1 MCWVVWD
8 GSAGQAPPYN
18 RKPYR
23 LVTVIL
29 KLYKT
34 TCNCEISSLPFT
46 ISWNKMHLVYYDEV
60 KYESKKQPAHWFGG
74 VAIHTDR
81 IAEIENELTKLAEDV
96 FSSSRLTTET
106 EFHAKD
112 IFHGKKNF
120 KGVPF
125 EERLEVLEKL
135 VAISASEHVSAI
147 YSRVEVDKV
156 AFISSN
162 AEIEELT
169 FMYFVEKVDEFLKRK
184 NSFGMLIGDFDE
196 PNIGPSVANLSKF
209 RSEGTKFSYGREI
222 TQLIDTV
229 HFAKSHHSRLIQL
242 ADIDLYCR
250 QFCCQKN
257 ETNSRKAFRE
267 IIRKYNSG
275 RFPKKYKDY
284 PSYR

>member
-1 MCWVVWD
+1 
-8 GSAGQAPPYN
+8 
-18 RKPYR
+18 
-23 LVTVIL
+23 
-29 KLYKT
+29 
-34 TCNCEISSLPFT
+34 
-46 ISWNKMHLVYYDEV
+46 MHLVYYDEV
-60 KYESKKQPAHWFGG
+60 KYESQKQPAHWFGG

-81 IAEIENELTKLAEDV
+81 VAEIEQELNALAEDV
-96 FSSSRLTTET
+96 FGSSLLATQT

-135 VAISASEHVSAI
+135 VAISAGEYVSAI
-147 YSRVEVDKV
+147 YSRVDVDKV
-156 AFISSN
+156 AFISN
-162 AEIEELT
+162 TTEIEELT
-169 FMYFVEKVDEFLKRK
+169 FMYFVEKVDQFLKMK
-184 NSFGMLIGDFDE
+184 NSYGMLIGDFDE

-257 ETNSRKAFRE
+257 ESNSRQAFIE
-267 IIRKYNSG
+267 IIRRYSTG